1 MIVFETIFQ
10 IKPKLKNIF
19 KSFIILTLF
28 KNFAEDCLSKVVS
41 LKRNNF
47 GIKCTWE
54 SMIPFLDKLIIGL
67 GQGSYELIVEVND
80 VINHVM
86 ADECFIWVFL
96 ESFDH
101 FFDNQRK
108 A

>member
-1 MIVFETIFQ
+1 
-10 IKPKLKNIF
+10 
-19 KSFIILTLF
+19 
-28 KNFAEDCLSKVVS
+28 
-41 LKRNNF
+41 
-47 GIKCTWE
+47 
-54 SMIPFLDKLIIGL
+54 MIPFLDKLIIGL

-80 VINHVM
+80 VINHVV